1 MAFYKKRA
9 TFHTIEN
16 TCEPLLLFLRQNCH
30 VVKEEDG
37 TAPLWGVREAFYA
50 DKEAMDK
57 ISTLYKNI
65 NGLMRIGH
73 FIEVA
78 PLNYNWSEVLIF
90 VLEDKETFTPTISKS
105 HVRLP
110 KLSHLITLTPEDFF
124 AVFRILASGKNT
136 GPGTSLII
144 SNETQFSAAIA
155 PFFITNDKTYRTN
168 PEYTDRKWTRRDDIA
183 FIAALDPTRDNQ
195 LSAMQYL
202 TARQNPDL
210 MYFPVDSAV
219 QLELEWDQVSEDYV
233 IPQSE
238 EDS

>member
-30 VVKEEDG
+30 MVKEEDG

-50 DKEAMDK
+50 DKATMDK

-65 NGLMRIGH
+65 YGLMRVGH
-73 FIEVA
+73 FIEVS
-78 PLNYNWSEVLIF
+78 PLNVNWSEVLIF
-90 VLEDKETFTPTISKS
+90 VLEDKEAFTPTVSKS
-105 HVRLP
+105 HIRLP

-124 AVFRILASGKNT
+124 AVFRILASGTNVST
-136 GPGTSLII
+136 GTSLLI

-155 PFFITNDKTYRTN
+155 PFFVTNDKTYRTN
-168 PEYTDRKWTRRDDIA
+168 PEYTDRKWTTKSDIA

-238 EDS
+238 EE